1 MGVNETLCLL
11 GGFLDEWDRDVITIR
26 SVTVSEE
33 GGTDGR
39 TVAEVSLDIPVVSA
53 EGDAEEKIGYTPTIS
68 SGGTLG
74 VTLETDLSIP
84 ESENVA
90 DVEPVDATINADG
103 TATVAVNLILAETDE
118 HAIEERSTGSRPS
131 ETRQR
136 RAESTGNGQTK
147 SRTTERKRDVAP
159 FKDQELLQEIYETHD
174 TFAEMADALDM
185 DVTGETVRRYM
196 IDYDIHQPNSY
207 QTASPETTDSPGT
220 DDQEMVVLSDG
231 IGLPENVDIEDL
243 IETVNRSNTIY
254 EVKEDLDLERSEA
267 HSMLKELNLVDLV
280 MGRLTNDKSTDITRE
295 DVVDRLRDVSQARA
309 T

>member
-39 TVAEVSLDIPVVSA
+39 AVAEVSLDIPIVSA
-53 EGDAEEKIGYTPTIS
+53 EGDTEGRIGYAPTIS

-74 VTLETDLSIP
+74 VTLETDLSVP
-84 ESENVA
+84 ESESIA

-103 TATVAVNLILAETDE
+103 TATVAVNLTVAETDE
-118 HAIEERSTGSRPS
+118 HAVDEYSTGSGLS
-131 ETRQR
+131 EAQQR
-136 RAESTGNGQTK
+136 RDEPTENGQTK

-207 QTASPETTDSPGT
+207 QTASPATTESTET

-254 EVKEDLDLERSEA
+254 EVKEDLNLERSEA
-267 HSMLKELNLVDLV
+267 HTMLKELNLVDLV